1 MKRYKT
7 MMNGKLALFYGN
19 SPDDI
24 KSLADDGAEITE
36 YNDNSYM
43 SFIEQIKNN
52 GVFLG
57 YDYKGREAYR
67 LPYGFGEIECKLSK
81 IDESGLYYDFA
92 MYRVS
97 LYHQII
103 TPVCFTLST
112 PETVCKLLQTP
123 EIKFEIHSHRQYGD
137 QKLGKP
143 KELKNVRPVA
153 GVDFIPKKC
162 SCLVFIKDND
172 IWVRHNDYLS
182 STWRPPT
189 ADIGMPLEV
198 QLKKY
203 FNKDKKKKFTYG
215 DCWGS
220 VVLRS
225 ESWVVIRNI
234 IPYIEVATAEQL
246 AREIVTQQRDESWTI
261 GAELEW
267 ERFWIRVVVS
277 VRTVLGKES

>member
-1 MKRYKT
+1 
-7 MMNGKLALFYGN
+7 
-19 SPDDI
+19 
-24 KSLADDGAEITE
+24 
-36 YNDNSYM
+36 
-43 SFIEQIKNN
+43 
-52 GVFLG
+52 
-57 YDYKGREAYR
+57 
-67 LPYGFGEIECKLSK
+67 
-81 IDESGLYYDFA
+81 

-198 QLKKY
+198 QLEKY

-246 AREIVTQQRDESWTI
+246 AREIVTQQRDELWTI

-267 ERFWIRVVVS
+267 ERFWVRVVVS